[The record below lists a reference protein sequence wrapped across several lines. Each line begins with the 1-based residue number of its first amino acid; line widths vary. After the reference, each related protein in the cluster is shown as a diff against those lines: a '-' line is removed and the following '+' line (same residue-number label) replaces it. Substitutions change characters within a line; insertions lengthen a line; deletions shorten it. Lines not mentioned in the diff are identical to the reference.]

1 MAKINK
7 YLGFVLVGAAT
18 AAAAGAIAA
27 SVLKRKQKPDPV
39 DYDEFFDDDF
49 HDDFKVCESCKEE
62 KETTEDFV
70 SWEDSERDTI
80 FVEPEEISDEEEIW
94 EVISEENENLQENT
108 PEEDEDFQEV
118 ISDDEETPETI
129 SDEDIPEE
137 KEEN

>member
-62 KETTEDFV
+62 KEPNEDFV
-70 SWEDSERDTI
+70 SWENSERDTI
-80 FVEPEEISDEEEIW
+80 WVETEEISDEEEILEG
-94 EVISEENENLQENT
+94 EVV
-108 PEEDEDFQEV
+108 EDEDFQEV

>member
-62 KETTEDFV
+62 KEPNEDFV

-80 FVEPEEISDEEEIW
+80 WVETEEISDEEEILEG
-94 EVISEENENLQENT
+94 EVV
-108 PEEDEDFQEV
+108 EDEDFQEV